1 MSLQKK
7 HKKSVL
13 YLLGSLFYI
22 GYFPWFPGT
31 LASLVTAVLIKTLY
45 PFKPSPF
52 LEIPVLFIILFAGVW
67 ISRRIEEESG
77 LEDPGFIVIDEVAG
91 MMMTVLLLPKT
102 LSVVF
107 GGMVLF
113 RIFDIWKPWV
123 INRVQRVPKGWGV
136 MLDDLIAGLVA
147 WILNAAYF
155 YLVP

>member
-1 MSLQKK
+1 MSLKKK
-7 HKKSVL
+7 HKNSVF
-13 YLLGSLFYI
+13 YFLGSLFYI

-31 LASLVTAVLIKTLY
+31 LASLIVAVLIKTLY
-45 PFKPSPF
+45 PFKPAII
-52 LEIPVLFIILFAGVW
+52 LELPILLIILFTGVY
-67 ISRRIEEESG
+67 ISRRIERESG
-77 LEDPGFIVIDEVAG
+77 LEDPGFIVIDEAVG
-91 MMMTVLLLPKT
+91 MMLTVFMLPKT

-123 INRVQRVPKGWGV
+123 INRVQRVPNGWGV
-136 MLDDLIAGLVA
+136 MLDDLLAGLAA